1 MIYGVPNQ
9 QSRPYNYYNLFME
22 RKKAGLTNARTDNF
36 YQATAIQLAG
46 ERSTFL
52 SVINP
57 GLFLDN
63 SVT

>member
-1 MIYGVPNQ
+1 
-9 QSRPYNYYNLFME
+9 ME